1 MKAFREKYLSFLA
14 GQDNVRIV
22 PFRVLCEEQEVKYE
36 GRQPQSTLTS
46 LLSRLAASPPLTLLL
61 VDETSPGGGD
71 WAGFEP
77 CDNVDFFIALAPWG
91 RGSGGEPVYQVTPP
105 ADQQLVLSRRL
116 LTPHRN
122 CHQIRQLNLC
132 LQYHFGGNYLSMAE
146 DVAAPLLPPGRL
158 PLWVQRTEEE
168 SEVSV
173 LEMVKEE
180 YSNSLSVT
188 VTDGLVESSE
198 EVRVWCQ
205 GQGWRYGS
213 NMTGSEDQCVVLLDD
228 IYSDYL
234 ESISR
239 GRNLL
244 VMVTTR
250 GRW

>member
-1 MKAFREKYLSFLA
+1 MEPWQWAS
-14 GQDNVRIV
+14 V
-22 PFRVLCEEQEVKYE
+22 P
-36 GRQPQSTLTS
+36 
-46 LLSRLAASPPLTLLL
+46 
-61 VDETSPGGGD
+61 GD
-71 WAGFEP
+71 
-77 CDNVDFFIALAPWG
+77 
-91 RGSGGEPVYQVTPP
+91 SP

-122 CHQIRQLNLC
+122 CHQIRQLNLFFIHH
-132 LQYHFGGNYLSMAE
+132 YGRGYLSPAE

-180 YSNSLSVT
+180 YTDSLSVT
-188 VTDGLVESSE
+188 VIHKYRKSSE

-205 GQGWRYGS
+205 GQGWRYVWEDR
-213 NMTGSEDQCVVLLDD
+213 MTGSEDQCVVLLADRNNQ
-228 IYSDYL
+228 YL
-234 ESISR
+234 EAISR

-250 GRW
+250 GEG

>member
-1 MKAFREKYLSFLA
+1 MEPWQWAS
-14 GQDNVRIV
+14 V
-22 PFRVLCEEQEVKYE
+22 P
-36 GRQPQSTLTS
+36 
-46 LLSRLAASPPLTLLL
+46 
-61 VDETSPGGGD
+61 GD
-71 WAGFEP
+71 
-77 CDNVDFFIALAPWG
+77 
-91 RGSGGEPVYQVTPP
+91 SP

-122 CHQIRQLNLC
+122 CHQIRQLHLF
-132 LQYHFGGNYLSMAE
+132 LLKHYVGGYLSTAE

-168 SEVSV
+168 SDVSV

-180 YSNSLSVT
+180 YTDSLSVT
-188 VTDGLVESSE
+188 VIHGWRSSE

-205 GQGWRYGS
+205 GQGWRYVEEGR
-213 NMTGSEDQCVVLLDD
+213 MTGSEDQCVVVLADRD
-228 IYSDYL
+228 SVYI

-250 GRW
+250 GEG